1 MTKKEYTALVAQIN
15 YHMDCYYNKDNP
27 EISDYEYD
35 QLMLQ
40 LKAAE
45 KEHPEWITKNSPSQ
59 KIGEIVKREM
69 GIKITHDV
77 PMLSIEDVFSKE
89 TVIAWVEK
97 VKQVY
102 PSCTFSVE
110 PKIDGLSLTLR
121 YENTGNHLKLILAET
136 RGDGFVGEDVTM
148 NAMVIQNICKEFDF
162 PYNAPLQLRGEVYM
176 SHADF
181 DAYNK
186 EQELNGKKPAANA
199 RNLAA
204 GTLRLL
210 DPEITKQR
218 GLLLQVFNVQ
228 SGPQALM
235 ENHMASLNFL
245 EQHGIPVVKH
255 TECETVEEILAAID
269 EIADMR
275 TSLDYDIDGAVVKL
289 NRIKWREDFSGG
301 RKYSSGHIAYKYPPE
316 EKVVRMTDVE
326 VAVGRTGKMT
336 YTGVVCDEK
345 TGKPAQL
352 CGTSVSRV
360 TLHNQD
366 YIRKMKVGIG
376 GTYKLFKS
384 GEIIPKLSE
393 CVTEPEQ
400 IFETPTH
407 CPACQSLLVKDID
420 TADIRCVNIACPAQL
435 VRNLSYF
442 CSISAMN
449 IIGMGESIVTALIQ
463 NGYLRTIADIYG
475 LYMYKQELIDK
486 KIFGKEKTTTNV
498 LKAIEASKNNSP
510 DKLLAGLGIRN
521 VGQSTA
527 KTLMSHFDSIQSL
540 MFATEDAL
548 LAIDDIGE
556 ITAHNIVQYFRDQN
570 NRDMIALLQCYGV
583 NTTMPR
589 KKSTGNS
596 LEGLTFVI
604 TGTLP
609 ELSRKDATEL
619 IEQNGGKCS
628 GSVSKKTNYV
638 IAGKDA
644 GSKLVKAEELN
655 IPILSEEQ
663 LLSMIR

>member
-1 MTKKEYTALVAQIN
+1 MTKKEYQELITQIN
-15 YHMDCYYNKDNP
+15 HHMDCYYNKDNP

-45 KEHPEWITKNSPSQ
+45 QEHPEWITKDSPSQ
-59 KIGEIVKREM
+59 KIGEIIKREM
-69 GIKITHDV
+69 GIKVTHDV

-89 TVIAWVEK
+89 DVTAWVEK

-121 YENTGNHLKLILAET
+121 YENTGNHLNLILAET
-136 RGDGFVGEDVTM
+136 RGDGLVGEDVTV
-148 NAMVIQNICKEFDF
+148 NALVIQNICREFDF
-162 PYNAPLQLRGEVYM
+162 PYDAPLQLRGEVYM
-176 SHADF
+176 SHKDF
-181 DAYNK
+181 DDYNK

-228 SGPQALM
+228 SGPEDLM
-235 ENHMASLNFL
+235 ENHTAALDFL
-245 EQHGIPVVKH
+245 QKHGVPVVKH
-255 TECETVEEILAAID
+255 TECETVEEILNVID
-269 EIADMR
+269 EIAGMR
-275 TSLDYDIDGAVVKL
+275 AGLDYDIDGAVIKI
-289 NRIKWREDFSGG
+289 NRIEWREDFSGG
-301 RKYSSGHIAYKYPPE
+301 NKYSSGHIAYKYPPE
-316 EKVVRMTDVE
+316 EKIVRMTGVDM
-326 VAVGRTGKMT
+326 AVGRTGKMT
-336 YTGVVCDEK
+336 YTGVVCDAE

-384 GEIIPKLSE
+384 GEIIPKLSG

-400 IFETPTH
+400 VFETPRH
-407 CPACQSLLVKDID
+407 CPACQSLLVNDMD

-449 IIGMGESIVTALIQ
+449 IMGMGESIVTALIQ
-463 NGYLRTIADIYG
+463 NRYLRTIADIYE
-475 LYMYKQELIDK
+475 LYLYKQELIDK
-486 KIFGKEKTTTNV
+486 KIFGKEKTTTKILN
-498 LKAIEASKNNSP
+498 AIEASKNNSP
-510 DKLLAGLGIRN
+510 DKLLVGLGIRN
-521 VGQSTA
+521 VGQNTA
-527 KTLMSHFDSIQSL
+527 KILMSHFDSIQAL
-540 MFATEDAL
+540 MCVTEETL

-556 ITAHNIVQYFRDQN
+556 ITAHNIVQYFSDKN
-570 NRDMIALLQCYGV
+570 NRDIITLLQCYGV

-589 KKSTGNS
+589 KESSGDR
-596 LEGLTFVI
+596 LDGLNFVI

-609 ELSRKDATEL
+609 TLSRKYASEL

-638 IAGKDA
+638 LAGKDA
-644 GSKLVKAEELN
+644 GSKLVKAEQLN

-663 LLSMIR
+663 FSSMIK